1 MRIRSEVNNELVI
14 KKSRFICYLQRV
26 DNEQQAKDYIKK
38 IKKLHPKA
46 NHHCQAFIID
56 HDLQRSNDDHEPSG
70 TAGIPMLEVLRH
82 RELDKICAVVV
93 RYFGGILLG
102 GGGLIKAY
110 SQSVVEALNKA
121 TLYQCI
127 EYDRYQ
133 IIFDYPFIDR
143 IDYLLKDETIEKR
156 DYQTQVTYQFLCNNE
171 QIIDQL
177 SELTNG
183 TIVIEKLNQTVVENI
198 VNTV

>member
-1 MRIRSEVNNELVI
+1 MRIKSEIINEIVI

-26 DNEQQAKDYIKK
+26 ENEDQAKDYIKK

-46 NHHCQAFIID
+46 NHYCQAFIID
-56 HDLQRSNDDHEPSG
+56 DNLQRSNDDHEPSG

-82 RELDKICAVVV
+82 REMNKICAVVV
-93 RYFGGILLG
+93 RYFGGVLLG
-102 GGGLIKAY
+102 SSGLIKAY

-121 TLYQCI
+121 TLYQCV

-133 IIFDYPFIDR
+133 IIFDYPFVDR

-156 DYQTQVTYQFLCNNE
+156 DYQTQVTYQLLCNNE
-171 QIIDQL
+171 QIINQL

-183 TIVIEKLNQTVVENI
+183 TIAIEKLAQTIVENI
-198 VNTV
+198 AKNG

>member
-1 MRIRSEVNNELVI
+1 MRIRSEVTNELLI

-56 HDLQRSNDDHEPSG
+56 YDLQRSNDDHEPSG
-70 TAGIPMLEVLRH
+70 TAGVPMLEVLRH
-82 RELDKICAVVV
+82 REMDKICAVVV

-110 SQSVVEALNKA
+110 SQSVVDALNKA

-156 DYQTQVTYQFLCNNE
+156 DYQTQVTYQFLCNNK
-171 QIIDQL
+171 QIINQL